1 MKKYPK
7 MKPSGVEWM
16 GDVPEHWEM
25 KKLKFLGKSIIGL
38 TYNPEDISEKEGE
51 GSLVLRASNIQNSS
65 LSLENNVFVNS
76 AVPEELKIQKGDIL
90 ICARNGSRELV
101 GKNICISD
109 ESLAGSTF
117 GAFMTVF
124 RTPYWR
130 FISKIFA
137 SPIFK
142 SQSGLYQTST
152 INQLTIGTLNNI
164 LVPFPFEE
172 NEQTAIAAY
181 LDRKT
186 AQIDQAIA
194 EKEGLIELFREE
206 RQAIINHAVTK
217 GIRAGVKM
225 KASGVEWIGD
235 VPEGWE
241 VKKLKYL
248 LKETDGAIRTGPF
261 GSQLKSSELDDN
273 GSYKVYN
280 QRSVLDNDFESGSDF
295 ISNEKFEALKAFEI
309 FPNDILITTRGTIG
323 RCTIFPKN
331 VQRGVLHP
339 CLIRVQ
345 VDEEKVLKEWVV
357 NYCNGTTYFLDNV
370 LLVSN
375 STTIDVIYG
384 YTLKEVFFPVPSLQE
399 QSKILAYLNDKTAQI
414 DTAISGIRQ
423 EIALL
428 QEYRQ
433 ALIFEAVTGK
443 IDVRENA

>member
-7 MKPSGVEWM
+7 MKPSGVEWI
-16 GDVPEHWEM
+16 GDVPEEWKFSRLRYITKVVRGASPRPAGSPLYFNGSHTPWITVAELTKDDEKYLTEVSAYLTEEGRTQSRYIEPGTLM
-25 KKLKFLGKSIIGL
+25 LSNSGATLGVPKIIKIGGCFNDGSVAFLDLEKYINQDFIYYFLKSMTGPYRDLAKGSGQPNLNTDIVKSTFIALPNCEEQLKIVQFIE
-38 TYNPEDISEKEGE
+38 TKTIQINTTISEKE
-51 GSLVLRASNIQNSS
+51 R
-65 LSLENNVFVNS
+65 
-76 AVPEELKIQKGDIL
+76 
-90 ICARNGSRELV
+90 
-101 GKNICISD
+101 
-109 ESLAGSTF
+109 
-117 GAFMTVF
+117 
-124 RTPYWR
+124 
-130 FISKIFA
+130 
-137 SPIFK
+137 
-142 SQSGLYQTST
+142 
-152 INQLTIGTLNNI
+152 
-164 LVPFPFEE
+164 
-172 NEQTAIAAY
+172 
-181 LDRKT
+181 
-186 AQIDQAIA
+186 
-194 EKEGLIELFREE
+194 LIELFREE

-225 KASGVEWIGD
+225 KASGVEWIGE

-280 QRSVLDNDFESGSDF
+280 QRSVLDNDFGSGSDF

-345 VDEEKVLKEWVV
+345 ANEEKVLKEWVV

-384 YTLKEVFFPVPSLQE
+384 YTLKEVFFPVPSIQE
-399 QSKILAYLNDKTAQI
+399 QSEILAYLNDKTTQI

-443 IDVRENA
+443 VDVQEST